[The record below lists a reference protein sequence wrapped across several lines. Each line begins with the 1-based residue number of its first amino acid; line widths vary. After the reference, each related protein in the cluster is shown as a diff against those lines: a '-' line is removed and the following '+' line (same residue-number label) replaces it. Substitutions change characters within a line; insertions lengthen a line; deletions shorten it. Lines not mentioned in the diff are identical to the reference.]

1 MKIGLAQ
8 LNYHIGNFT
17 DNTTAI
23 AFEIKKAQENNVDLL
38 LFSELAICGY
48 PPLDLLEYKDFID
61 ECMRSV
67 QRIAAICTD
76 IGVLIG
82 TPTINE
88 EPTGKKLHNS
98 ACFLYDGRIQE
109 VYHKTLLP
117 TYDIFDEYRHFEP
130 NNEFRLLEFKGMKIA
145 VTICEDLWYDQPF
158 DSDFAN
164 NRLYTI
170 NPMERLASLQP
181 DLVVN
186 LAASPFSSTKFVIKK
201 SIFTNTAKN
210 YGVPCI
216 YVNQVG
222 GQTELIFEGGS
233 LAINPEGNIIRE
245 LKYFEA
251 DTAYLDTGILLG
263 EKTKPAITAPKDAT
277 EMIHDAII
285 LGIKDYF
292 AKNNLS
298 DAVIGLSGGVDSAVT
313 LVLAARAL
321 GNNHVRVLLMPSAY
335 STEHS
340 VKDAVTLSEKL
351 GIRYDIINIQEI
363 FNLFR
368 KELKPIFADI
378 PENIT
383 EENIQSRIRN
393 ILLMALSN
401 KFGNILLNTSNK
413 SETAVG
419 YGTLYGDMAGGLAVL
434 GDVYKTDV
442 YRLAN
447 YINRKE
453 EIIPS
458 GILTKPPSAE
468 LKPGQKDIDSL
479 PDYDLLDKILFEYI
493 EHKKSPKE
501 ISMNGFD
508 ADLAEHIIRMVN
520 QSEFKRYQSPP
531 VLRISS
537 KAFGPGRRMP
547 LVAKY

>member
-8 LNYHIGNFT
+8 LNYHIGNFN

-23 AFEIKKAQENNVDLL
+23 AFEVKKAQENHADLL

-48 PPLDLLEYKDFID
+48 PPLDLLEYKGFVE
-61 ECMRSV
+61 ECVQSV
-67 QRIAAICTD
+67 KRIAAICTD

-82 TPTINE
+82 TPTINP

-98 ACFLYDGRIQE
+98 ACFLYNGKIQE

-130 NNEFRLLEFKGMKIA
+130 NNDFRLLEFKDLKIA

-158 DSDFAN
+158 DNDFAN

-170 NPMERLASLQP
+170 NPMEKLAPLHP
-181 DLVVN
+181 DLIVN
-186 LAASPFSSTKFVIKK
+186 LAASPFSYTKFETKK
-201 SIFTNTAKN
+201 SIFVNTAKN
-210 YGVPCI
+210 YSIPCI

-233 LAINPEGNIIRE
+233 LAINPEGKIIKE
-245 LKYFEA
+245 LKHF
-251 DTAYLDTGILLG
+251 DTETSYLNTDLFLNDSL
-263 EKTKPAITAPKDAT
+263 KPVITSPKDAT
-277 EMIHDAII
+277 GMIHDAII
-285 LGIKDYF
+285 LGIKDF
-292 AKNNLS
+292 FTKNEFS
-298 DAVIGLSGGVDSAVT
+298 DAIIGLSGGIDSAVT

-321 GNNHVRVLLMPSAY
+321 GNNHVRVLLMPSDY
-335 STEHS
+335 SSKHS
-340 VKDAVTLSEKL
+340 VQDAVTLSNKL
-351 GIRYDIINIQEI
+351 GIRYNIINIQQI

-368 KELKPIFADI
+368 EELKLLFKDT

-383 EENIQSRIRN
+383 EENIQSRIRAV
-393 ILLMALSN
+393 LLMALSN

-434 GDVYKTDV
+434 GDIYKTDV

-447 YINRKE
+447 YINSKE

-458 GILTKPPSAE
+458 RILTKPPSAE
-468 LKPGQKDIDSL
+468 LKPGQKDTDSL
-479 PDYDLLDKILFEYI
+479 PDYEILDKILFEYI

-501 ISMNGFD
+501 ISLNGFD
-508 ADLAEHIIRMVN
+508 FELAEHIIRMVN
-520 QSEFKRYQSPP
+520 QNEFKRYQTPP

>member
-130 NNEFRLLEFKGMKIA
+130 NDEFRLLEFKGMKIA

-201 SIFTNTAKN
+201 SIFVNTAKN

-233 LAINPEGNIIRE
+233 MAIDPEGTIIRE

-263 EKTKPAITAPKDAT
+263 ENTEPAITAPKDAT

-298 DAVIGLSGGVDSAVT
+298 DAVIGLSGGIDSAVT

-335 STEHS
+335 STQHS

-413 SETAVG
+413 SEAAVG

-479 PDYDLLDKILFEYI
+479 PDYDILDKILFEYI

-508 ADLAEHIIRMVN
+508 ADLAEYIIRMVN

>member
-1 MKIGLAQ
+1 
-8 LNYHIGNFT
+8 
-17 DNTTAI
+17 
-23 AFEIKKAQENNVDLL
+23 
-38 LFSELAICGY
+38 
-48 PPLDLLEYKDFID
+48 
-61 ECMRSV
+61 
-67 QRIAAICTD
+67 
-76 IGVLIG
+76 
-82 TPTINE
+82 
-88 EPTGKKLHNS
+88 
-98 ACFLYDGRIQE
+98 
-109 VYHKTLLP
+109 
-117 TYDIFDEYRHFEP
+117 
-130 NNEFRLLEFKGMKIA
+130 MKIA

-164 NRLYTI
+164 NRLYSI
-170 NPMERLASLQP
+170 NPMDRLVPFQP

-186 LAASPFSSTKFVIKK
+186 LAASPFSYTKFVKKK
-201 SIFTNTAKN
+201 SIFINTAKN
-210 YGVPCI
+210 YSVPCI

-233 LAINPEGNIIRE
+233 MAINPEGKIVRE

-251 DTAYLDTGILLG
+251 ETCYLDTGLLLG
-263 EKTKPAITAPKDAT
+263 NNPEPVITAPKDVT
-277 EMIHDAII
+277 EMIHNAII
-285 LGIKDYF
+285 LGIKDF
-292 AKNNLS
+292 FTKNEFSN
-298 DAVIGLSGGVDSAVT
+298 AIVGLSGGIDSAVT
-313 LVLAARAL
+313 LVLAVNAL
-321 GNNHVRVLLMPSAY
+321 GNNHVRALLMPSDY
-335 STEHS
+335 SAEQS
-340 VKDAVTLSEKL
+340 IQDAVSLSEKL
-351 GIRYDIINIQEI
+351 GIQYDIINIQKI

-368 KELKPIFADI
+368 EELKPLFKDI

-401 KFGNILLNTSNK
+401 KFGIILLNTSNK

-442 YRLAN
+442 YRLAK

-468 LKPGQKDIDSL
+468 LKPGQKDSDSL

-493 EHKKSPKE
+493 EHKKSAKE
-501 ISMNGFD
+501 ISMIGFD
-508 ADLAEHIIRMVN
+508 VDLAEHIIRMVN
-520 QSEFKRYQSPP
+520 QSEFKRYQTPP

>member
-547 LVAKY
+547 LVSKY